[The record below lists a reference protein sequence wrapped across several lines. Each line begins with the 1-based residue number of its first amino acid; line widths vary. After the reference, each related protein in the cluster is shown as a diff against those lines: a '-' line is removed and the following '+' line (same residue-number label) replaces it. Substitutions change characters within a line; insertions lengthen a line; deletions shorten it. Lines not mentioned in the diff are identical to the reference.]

1 MQVFL
6 VYFFGVLHLMTFEI
20 VWREISRE
28 LNDTEC
34 LEPFFKNVQTA
45 PFLLL
50 MFHVYQDLAMPKYW
64 ALSMWFAIFRF
75 HPSFH
80 SDWLIH

>member
-1 MQVFL
+1 MEFGRARVQVFL

-34 LEPFFKNVQTA
+34 LEPFF
-45 PFLLL
+45 
-50 MFHVYQDLAMPKYW
+50 LAEN
-64 ALSMWFAIFRF
+64 I
-75 HPSFH
+75 
-80 SDWLIH
+80 